1 MGAFQDRSLSDFPE
15 GRPAVKYIRVRRIE
29 KAVLPTGKEDSIIYK
44 DRNPCMLE

>member
-29 KAVLPTGKEDSIIYK
+29 KAILPAGKEDTVILKGS
-44 DRNPCMLE
+44 NLGMLE